1 MSDDP
6 SFEYISEM
14 LVPVI
19 DLHQG
24 TPTAPQPP
32 APGGGVD
39 PGWLLWL
46 LLRRKNKK
54 KRKTLTASPDLLGL
68 LRVLRILS
76 SLGALSRLNMPASV
90 EMEEI
95 V

>member
-1 MSDDP
+1 MSNEP
-6 SFEYISEM
+6 AFEYVSEM

-24 TPTAPQPP
+24 TPAAPQPP
-32 APGGGVD
+32 APSGGVEA
-39 PGWLLWL
+39 GWLLWL
-46 LLRRKNKK
+46 LLKRKDKK

-76 SLGALSRLNMPASV
+76 ALGALSRFNLPPSV